1 MPIWI
6 GHRFVEPDDT
16 PPAMTVSAARTGGA
30 KRSKV
35 AMANVI
41 ASGVRVCHPLLR
53 YARVT
58 RALQA
63 ITPLPDAPP
72 RQAKGRIPQSLRRW
86 RAKHPHGDR
95 CIQAP
100 RRAPQ
105 SGGARR

>member
-16 PPAMTVSAARTGGA
+16 PPAMTVSAAPTGGA
-30 KRSKV
+30 KRRTV
-35 AMANVI
+35 AMANAI
-41 ASGVRVCHPLLR
+41 ALGVWVCHPLLR

-58 RALQA
+58 PALRA

-72 RQAKGRIPQSLRRW
+72 RQARGRILQSQRRW
-86 RAKHPHGDR
+86 RAKHPHGGR

-100 RRAPQ
+100 RRALQ